1 MPRAALLKFQIA
13 FPYLD
18 QLFVSGNALS
28 YVVPVAIMVAQS
40 ILGSPSEAVASRRLM
55 NIGEAAA
62 TDMALDTS

>member
-1 MPRAALLKFQIA
+1 
-13 FPYLD
+13 
-18 QLFVSGNALS
+18 
-28 YVVPVAIMVAQS
+28 MVAQS